1 MKELDNVILTS
12 FNILHHFNT
21 VYDVVGWIKD
31 HIYTPE
37 NHTSPHSFKFEMV
50 AGVVSMSYRLL
61 LVDSEWVEVGPI
73 IDDGLI
79 GASGPAMKIPTF
91 EKLDLDSLKSKI
103 DNEHTKAAQTTAQ
116 QEEWESFIGN
126 LERKVG
132 RWEKFDEHRK
142 FDNWEL
148 ALFKKQSER
157 RSEHTREMFYS
168 SLTNENITE
177 SEYNRAQTV
186 WREFKMRTLKEYH
199 DLYLLTDVLL
209 LADVF
214 WSIDYVHFYTATGLS
229 WKAALKMTKV
239 KLELLSDIDQHLFV
253 EEGIRGG
260 VAMICKRFF
269 FY

>member
-1 MKELDNVILTS
+1 M
-12 FNILHHFNT
+12 NILRPP
-21 VYDVVGWIKD
+21 KQ
-31 HIYTPE
+31 P
-37 NHTSPHSFKFEMV
+37 HTRRN
-50 AGVVSMSYRLL
+50 G
-61 LVDSEWVEVGPI
+61 
-73 IDDGLI
+73 
-79 GASGPAMKIPTF
+79 
-91 EKLDLDSLKSKI
+91 
-103 DNEHTKAAQTTAQ
+103 
-116 QEEWESFIGN
+116 FIGN

-214 WSIDYVHFYTATGLS
+214 
-229 WKAALKMTKV
+229 
-239 KLELLSDIDQHLFV
+239 
-253 EEGIRGG
+253 
-260 VAMICKRFF
+260 
-269 FY
+269 